1 MERAAVFA
9 GACFS
14 SPSVGDPT
22 MPTEFTVPRRVFRA
36 AWTVLSVTLFCE
48 ALNQPGGTE
57 NEEVPP
63 SCWQIKCRS
72 GCKVNVMSGK
82 L

>member
-14 SPSVGDPT
+14 SPSVGDPA

-63 SCWQIKCRS
+63 QLLADQVPKRMQGQCDEW
-72 GCKVNVMSGK
+72 
-82 L
+82 